1 MDDLV
6 ETLAIGLTVS
16 VLLIVVSWWFWKRY
30 DRPSEAQLEREESI
44 AKKEHETRMW
54 RAVEAQMEQEKA
66 LLEEKALYERRK
78 AEERARAIP
87 PPVSEVSDAFAAFNL
102 AQQPQPN
109 FEQSE
114 TAPSAEAAS
123 VEPFLEADDDDVLLI
138 DEQLEV
144 RRDEGVILEEGQALP
159 DMPEDVE
166 PEDVEPEYFVP
177 EDVEY
182 EEERLDLEQAIP
194 SAPDLDALIAT
205 DSGKDEEAWPSADE
219 PAVDDSDWSDNW
231 FQSLDE
237 ND

>member
-6 ETLAIGLTVS
+6 ETLAIGLSVS

-44 AKKEHETRMW
+44 AKKEQETRMW

-102 AQQPQPN
+102 AQKLEPN

-138 DEQLEV
+138 DEPLEV

-159 DMPEDVE
+159 DMPEAVE
-166 PEDVEPEYFVP
+166 PEEVEPEHEP
-177 EDVEY
+177 
-182 EEERLDLEQAIP
+182 LDIEQAIP
-194 SAPDLDALIAT
+194 SAPDLDALIGIESSEA
-205 DSGKDEEAWPSADE
+205 EEAWPSADE

>member
-6 ETLAIGLTVS
+6 ETLATGLAVS
-16 VLLIVVSWWFWKRY
+16 ILLIVVSWWFWKRY

-44 AKKEHETRMW
+44 AKKEQETRMW
-54 RAVEAQMEQEKA
+54 RAVEAQMQQEKA

-102 AQQPQPN
+102 AQQTEPT

-114 TAPSAEAAS
+114 TAPSAEAAR
-123 VEPFLEADDDDVLLI
+123 VESLLEADDNDVLNI
-138 DEQLEV
+138 DEPLEV

-159 DMPEDVE
+159 EMPDDVE
-166 PEDVEPEYFVP
+166 PQDEA
-177 EDVEY
+177 
-182 EEERLDLEQAIP
+182 LDIEQIIP
-194 SAPDLDALIAT
+194 PAPDLDALLGT
-205 DSGKDEEAWPSADE
+205 DSSEAEEAWLSADE
-219 PAVDDSDWSDNW
+219 PLVDDSDWNDNW
-231 FQSLDE
+231 FKNLEE

>member
-6 ETLAIGLTVS
+6 ETLATGLAVS
-16 VLLIVVSWWFWKRY
+16 ILLIVVSWWFWKRY

-44 AKKEHETRMW
+44 AKKEQETRMW
-54 RAVEAQMEQEKA
+54 RAVEAQMQQEKA

-102 AQQPQPN
+102 AQQTEPT

-114 TAPSAEAAS
+114 TAPSAEAAR
-123 VEPFLEADDDDVLLI
+123 VESLLEADDNDVLNI
-138 DEQLEV
+138 DEPLEV

-159 DMPEDVE
+159 EMPDDVE
-166 PEDVEPEYFVP
+166 PQDEA
-177 EDVEY
+177 
-182 EEERLDLEQAIP
+182 LDIEQIIP
-194 SAPDLDALIAT
+194 PAPDLDALLGT
-205 DSGKDEEAWPSADE
+205 DSSEAEEAWLSADE
-219 PAVDDSDWSDNW
+219 PLVDDYDWSDNW
-231 FQSLDE
+231 FKNLEE

>member
-114 TAPSAEAAS
+114 TAPTAEAAS

-166 PEDVEPEYFVP
+166 PEDVEPE
-177 EDVEY
+177 EVEP
-182 EEERLDLEQAIP
+182 EEEPLDIEQAIP
-194 SAPDLDALIAT
+194 SAPDLDALIGI
-205 DSGKDEEAWPSADE
+205 DSSEAEEAWPSADE

>member
-16 VLLIVVSWWFWKRY
+16 ILLIVVSWWFWKRY

-44 AKKEHETRMW
+44 AKKEQETRMW

-78 AEERARAIP
+78 AEERDRAIP

-102 AQQPQPN
+102 AQQAEPN

-114 TAPSAEAAS
+114 TAPSAEEAR
-123 VEPFLEADDDDVLLI
+123 VESLPEADDDDVLNI
-138 DEQLEV
+138 DEPLEV

-159 DMPEDVE
+159 EMPDEVESLDETLDV
-166 PEDVEPEYFVP
+166 
-177 EDVEY
+177 
-182 EEERLDLEQAIP
+182 EQAIP
-194 SAPDLDALIAT
+194 PAPDLDALLGT
-205 DSGKDEEAWPSADE
+205 DSSEAEEAWPSADE
-219 PAVDDSDWSDNW
+219 PLADDSDWSDNW
-231 FQSLDE
+231 FKNLEE

>member
-44 AKKEHETRMW
+44 AKKEQETRMW

-102 AQQPQPN
+102 AQQPEPN

-138 DEQLEV
+138 DEPLEV

-159 DMPEDVE
+159 DMPEAVEPEEVE
-166 PEDVEPEYFVP
+166 PEDEP
-177 EDVEY
+177 
-182 EEERLDLEQAIP
+182 LDIEQAIP
-194 SAPDLDALIAT
+194 SAPDLDALIGIESSEA
-205 DSGKDEEAWPSADE
+205 EEAWPSADE

>member
-6 ETLAIGLTVS
+6 ETLAIGLSVS

-44 AKKEHETRMW
+44 AKKEQETRMW

-102 AQQPQPN
+102 AQQPEPN

-138 DEQLEV
+138 DEPLEV

-159 DMPEDVE
+159 DMPEAVEPEEVE
-166 PEDVEPEYFVP
+166 PEDEP
-177 EDVEY
+177 
-182 EEERLDLEQAIP
+182 LDIEQAIP
-194 SAPDLDALIAT
+194 SAPDLDALIGIESSEA
-205 DSGKDEEAWPSADE
+205 EEAWPSADE

>member
-6 ETLAIGLTVS
+6 ETLATGLAVS
-16 VLLIVVSWWFWKRY
+16 IFLIVVSWWFWKRY

-44 AKKEHETRMW
+44 AKKEQETRMW

-102 AQQPQPN
+102 AQQTEPT

-114 TAPSAEAAS
+114 TAPSAEAAR
-123 VEPFLEADDDDVLLI
+123 VESLLEADDNDVLNI
-138 DEQLEV
+138 DEPLEV

-159 DMPEDVE
+159 EMPDDVE
-166 PEDVEPEYFVP
+166 PQDEA
-177 EDVEY
+177 
-182 EEERLDLEQAIP
+182 LDIEQFIP
-194 SAPDLDALIAT
+194 PAPDLDALLGT
-205 DSGKDEEAWPSADE
+205 DSSEAEEAWLSADE
-219 PAVDDSDWSDNW
+219 PLVDDSDWSDNW
-231 FQSLDE
+231 FKNLEE

>member
-6 ETLAIGLTVS
+6 ETLATGLAVS
-16 VLLIVVSWWFWKRY
+16 IFLIVVSWWFWKRY

-44 AKKEHETRMW
+44 AKKEQETRMW
-54 RAVEAQMEQEKA
+54 RAVEAQMQQEKA

-102 AQQPQPN
+102 AQQTEPT

-114 TAPSAEAAS
+114 TAPSAEAAR
-123 VEPFLEADDDDVLLI
+123 VESLLEADDNDVLNI
-138 DEQLEV
+138 DEPLEV

-159 DMPEDVE
+159 EMPDDVE
-166 PEDVEPEYFVP
+166 PQDEA
-177 EDVEY
+177 
-182 EEERLDLEQAIP
+182 LDIEQFIP
-194 SAPDLDALIAT
+194 PAPDLDALLGT
-205 DSGKDEEAWPSADE
+205 DSSEAEEAWLSADE
-219 PAVDDSDWSDNW
+219 PLVDDSDWSDNW
-231 FQSLDE
+231 FKNLEE

>member
-6 ETLAIGLTVS
+6 ETLATGLAVS
-16 VLLIVVSWWFWKRY
+16 ILLIVVSWWFWKRY

-44 AKKEHETRMW
+44 AKKEQETRMW
-54 RAVEAQMEQEKA
+54 RAVEAQMQQEKA

-102 AQQPQPN
+102 AQQTEPT

-114 TAPSAEAAS
+114 TAPSAEAAR
-123 VEPFLEADDDDVLLI
+123 VESLLEADDNDVLNI
-138 DEQLEV
+138 DEPLEV

-159 DMPEDVE
+159 EMPDDVE
-166 PEDVEPEYFVP
+166 PQDEA
-177 EDVEY
+177 
-182 EEERLDLEQAIP
+182 LDIEQIIP
-194 SAPDLDALIAT
+194 PAPDLDALLGT
-205 DSGKDEEAWPSADE
+205 DSSEAEEAWLSADE
-219 PAVDDSDWSDNW
+219 PLVDDSDWSDNW
-231 FQSLDE
+231 FKNLEE

>member
-6 ETLAIGLTVS
+6 ETLATGLAVS
-16 VLLIVVSWWFWKRY
+16 ILLIVVSWWFWKRY

-44 AKKEHETRMW
+44 AKKEQETRMW
-54 RAVEAQMEQEKA
+54 RAVEAQMQQEKA

-102 AQQPQPN
+102 AQQTEPT

-114 TAPSAEAAS
+114 TAPSAEAAR
-123 VEPFLEADDDDVLLI
+123 VESLLEADDNDVLNI
-138 DEQLEV
+138 DEPLEV

-159 DMPEDVE
+159 EMPDDVE
-166 PEDVEPEYFVP
+166 PQDEA
-177 EDVEY
+177 
-182 EEERLDLEQAIP
+182 LDIEQIIP
-194 SAPDLDALIAT
+194 PAPDLDALLGT
-205 DSGKDEEAWPSADE
+205 DSSEAEEVWLSADE
-219 PAVDDSDWSDNW
+219 PLVDDSDWSDNW
-231 FQSLDE
+231 FKNLEE

>member
-6 ETLAIGLTVS
+6 ETLATGLAVS
-16 VLLIVVSWWFWKRY
+16 ILLIVVSWWFWKRY

-44 AKKEHETRMW
+44 AKKEQETRMW

-102 AQQPQPN
+102 AQQTEPT

-114 TAPSAEAAS
+114 TAPSAEAAR
-123 VEPFLEADDDDVLLI
+123 VESLLEADDNDVLNI
-138 DEQLEV
+138 DEPLEV

-159 DMPEDVE
+159 EMPDDVE
-166 PEDVEPEYFVP
+166 PQDEA
-177 EDVEY
+177 
-182 EEERLDLEQAIP
+182 LDIEQIIP
-194 SAPDLDALIAT
+194 PAPDLDALLGT
-205 DSGKDEEAWPSADE
+205 DSSEAEEAWLSADE
-219 PAVDDSDWSDNW
+219 PLVDDYDWSDNW
-231 FQSLDE
+231 FKNLEE

>member
-16 VLLIVVSWWFWKRY
+16 ILLIVVSWWFWKRY

-44 AKKEHETRMW
+44 AKKEQETRMW

-102 AQQPQPN
+102 VQQAEPN

-114 TAPSAEAAS
+114 TAPTAEAAR
-123 VEPFLEADDDDVLLI
+123 VESLPEADDDDVLNI
-138 DEQLEV
+138 DEPLEV

-159 DMPEDVE
+159 EMPDEVE
-166 PEDVEPEYFVP
+166 PQDEP
-177 EDVEY
+177 
-182 EEERLDLEQAIP
+182 LDIEQAIP
-194 SAPDLDALIAT
+194 PAPDLDALLGT
-205 DSGKDEEAWPSADE
+205 DSSEAEEAWPSADE
-219 PAVDDSDWSDNW
+219 PLDDDSDWSDSW
-231 FQSLDE
+231 FKNLEE

>member
-16 VLLIVVSWWFWKRY
+16 ILLIVVSWWFWKRY

-44 AKKEHETRMW
+44 AKKEQETRMW

-66 LLEEKALYERRK
+66 LLEEKALYERRM

-102 AQQPQPN
+102 VQQAEPN

-114 TAPSAEAAS
+114 TAPTAEAAR
-123 VEPFLEADDDDVLLI
+123 VESLPEADDDDVLNI
-138 DEQLEV
+138 DEPLEV

-159 DMPEDVE
+159 EMPDEVE
-166 PEDVEPEYFVP
+166 PQDEP
-177 EDVEY
+177 
-182 EEERLDLEQAIP
+182 LDIEQAIP
-194 SAPDLDALIAT
+194 PAPDLDALLGT
-205 DSGKDEEAWPSADE
+205 DSSEAEEAWPSADE
-219 PAVDDSDWSDNW
+219 PLDDDSDWSDSW
-231 FQSLDE
+231 FKNLEE